1 MTRRHAMRAL
11 ALLVVL
17 GAGVPDAASE
27 WARGGRGGHEVRLVG
42 DGAGWLV
49 EATVNGRERG
59 TFLLDTGATFCV
71 VGPRLA
77 KALRLRGD
85 DTIKMQTANGIIE
98 APIVQLQ
105 SLTVGGSNARDLRA
119 VVHDAVEA
127 PLDGVIGL
135 NFLNRFSYSIDPR
148 RRVLELR

>member
-1 MTRRHAMRAL
+1 MTPQGAMRAL
-11 ALLVVL
+11 ALLVAL
-17 GAGVPDAASE
+17 AAGVPDAASE
-27 WARGGRGGHEVRLVG
+27 WARRGGNEVRLVG
-42 DGAGWLV
+42 DGGGWLV

-85 DTIKMQTANGIIE
+85 EVIKMRTANGVVE
-98 APIVQLQ
+98 APVVELQ
-105 SLTVGGSNARDLRA
+105 SLTVGQSQAREVRA
-119 VVHDAVEA
+119 VVHEAVDA

-135 NFLNRFSYSIDPR
+135 NFLNRFSYSIDPQ